1 MGIWHFVVT
10 ITKVMEVD
18 VRGRPEVSAGSMSLH
33 TSLLMGG
40 IIYLGTISKLLNELI
55 EADSG
60 VLSVHLVGLLILD
73 KNLVKAFGLVEDG
86 IHESDELGVI
96 VLVRL
101 EFA

>member
-1 MGIWHFVVT
+1 
-10 ITKVMEVD
+10 MEVD

-73 KNLVKAFGLVEDG
+73 KNLVKRPLVWLKMASMKVMSWVSLYL
-86 IHESDELGVI
+86 SDLN
-96 VLVRL
+96 LHS
-101 EFA
+101 FWYW